1 MPDYSPAIDALVVR
15 LMREQDLDPTD
26 DEAKEAFKSE
36 ALDKINHYI
45 ISRIP
50 DERLSD
56 FEELLAE
63 NNPEKISYFLEEV
76 IGRADTAVDE
86 AFANY

>member
-36 ALDKINHYI
+36 ALDKINRYI

-76 IGRADTAVDE
+76 IGRADTAIDE
-86 AFANY
+86 ALVNY

>member
-1 MPDYSPAIDALVVR
+1 MSDYSPAIDTLVAR

-26 DEAKEAFKSE
+26 EEAKEAFKSE
-36 ALDKINHYI
+36 ALDKINRYI

-76 IGRADTAVDE
+76 IGRADIAADE
-86 AFANY
+86 AIANY